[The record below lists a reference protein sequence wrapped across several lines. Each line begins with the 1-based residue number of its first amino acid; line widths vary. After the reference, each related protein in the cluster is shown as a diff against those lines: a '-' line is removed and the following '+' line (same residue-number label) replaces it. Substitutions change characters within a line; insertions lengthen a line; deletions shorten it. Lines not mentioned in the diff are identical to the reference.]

1 MAAPLPPLPLDEDL
15 ADWASFMTALSD
27 DGDDDDDA
35 AEARRRVE
43 RRAECD
49 PQAEGSRAAE
59 STRHCSERARVFGE
73 WVLAK
78 FGPRL
83 QRDGLTV
90 VDVAGGKGELSL
102 LLTLEGLECVVVDP
116 RPDCKLSRRQ
126 RKQLRKSGTTD
137 FAVVEHEFGYHEAGA
152 AAATQ
157 KVMERAGVV
166 IGLHPDEA
174 TDAIVDTAI
183 AGRVPF
189 AVVPC
194 CVFSRLFPHRRL
206 RGGAPV
212 TTHTALCEY
221 VASRHPAAKVE
232 VLPMG
237 GKNIVVYVD
246 SYDDDGGACLECEP
260 PPTEQLD
267 VRRDGRAWRL
277 DLPG

>member
-1 MAAPLPPLPLDEDL
+1 
-15 ADWASFMTALSD
+15 MTALSD
-27 DGDDDDDA
+27 DDNDDDDA
-35 AEARRRVE
+35 AEARRRIE

-137 FAVVEHEFGYHEAGA
+137 FAVVEHEFGYHEAAA

-212 TTHTALCEY
+212 TTHAALCEY

-232 VLPMG
+232 TLPMG

-260 PPTEQLD
+260 PPKEQLD